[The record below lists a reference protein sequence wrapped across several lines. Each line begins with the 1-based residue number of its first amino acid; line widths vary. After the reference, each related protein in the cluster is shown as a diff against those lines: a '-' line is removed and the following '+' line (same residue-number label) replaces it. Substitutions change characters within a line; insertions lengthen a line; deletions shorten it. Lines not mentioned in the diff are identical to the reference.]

1 MSAFPEEMEKQMP
14 RSSSKTEQLNNLTKA
29 ERKEAK
35 AEKKRIRRSAWV
47 DEDLREIEI
56 CKGVTIDQSVY
67 QIGENRYW
75 TLIIKGLIVY
85 FITAGGIGSYLSAME
100 ISFNA
105 PIFHLVIFITA
116 ILCACLYH
124 SWKSEN
130 LGYQIGRAHV

>member
-67 QIGENRYW
+67 QIG
-75 TLIIKGLIVY
+75 V
-85 FITAGGIGSYLSAME
+85 FVAGGGFGFWTA
-100 ISFNA
+100 
-105 PIFHLVIFITA
+105 VA
-116 ILCACLYH
+116 ILVDLWCLWMIFRPARKAV
-124 SWKSEN
+124 SGK
-130 LGYQIGRAHV
+130 